1 MNTSR
6 VTGLTPLKIA
16 VAYVVAGAVWIAF
29 SDRLLIALF
38 SDGPL
43 FDAVMTGKGWLFVAV
58 SGVILYMMLSYR
70 ERALRQT
77 RTELERSRTQLSILH
92 RVLRHNL
99 RNHCTV
105 VRSCSDLIER
115 GQVDEETLARIR
127 RTTDDL
133 VALSEK
139 SQHLKSLLEAD
150 DTTHRVDLSERTREL
165 LPTLEASYPDA
176 TIETDLADGAVASVV
191 AQFDIVLEELVSN
204 AVEHHDG
211 TNPTTRITVRTD
223 GSGDISLLVADDGP
237 GIPEMERGV
246 LEDGIEEPMF
256 HSQGLGLWL
265 VRVFVQQSGGD
276 LRVEDSDRRGTTISI
291 TLPAVADQGQ

>member
-1 MNTSR
+1 MNASR
-6 VTGLTPLKIA
+6 FAGLTPSKIA
-16 VAYVVAGAVWIAF
+16 LAYVVAGALWIAF

-58 SGVILYMMLSYR
+58 SGVVLYAMLSYR
-70 ERALRQT
+70 ERALREA
-77 RTELERSRTQLSILH
+77 RTELEQSQTQLSILH

-115 GQVDEETLARIR
+115 GQTDEETLDRIR

-133 VALSEK
+133 VALSDK
-139 SQHLKSLLEAD
+139 SQHLKSLLEAG
-150 DTTHRVDLSERTREL
+150 DTTHRVDLCERTREL
-165 LPTLEASYPDA
+165 VPEFEAAYPDA
-176 TIETDLADGAVASVV
+176 TIETDLPDAAVASVV
-191 AQFDIVLEELVSN
+191 DRFDTVLEELVSN
-204 AVEHHDG
+204 AVEHHDAAE
-211 TNPTTRITVRTD
+211 PTIRITVTTD
-223 GSGDISLLVADDGP
+223 DAGDISLVVADDGP
-237 GIPEMERGV
+237 GIPEMERTV

-265 VRVFVQQSGGD
+265 VRVFVHQSEGN
-276 LRVEDSDRRGTTISI
+276 LRVADNDPRGTAIRI
-291 TLPAVADQGQ
+291 TLPAATD

>member
-1 MNTSR
+1 
-6 VTGLTPLKIA
+6 
-16 VAYVVAGAVWIAF
+16 
-29 SDRLLIALF
+29 
-38 SDGPL
+38 
-43 FDAVMTGKGWLFVAV
+43 MTGKGWLFVAV
-58 SGVILYMMLSYR
+58 SGVVLYAMISYR
-70 ERALRQT
+70 ERALRET
-77 RTELERSRTQLSILH
+77 RTELEQSRTQLSILH

-115 GQVDEETLARIR
+115 ERADEETLARIR

-150 DTTHRVDLSERTREL
+150 DTTHRIDLSERTRDLVPEL
-165 LPTLEASYPDA
+165 DASYPDA
-176 TIETDLADGAVASVV
+176 TIETELADAAVASVV
-191 AQFDIVLEELVSN
+191 DQYDVVLGELVGN
-204 AVEHHDG
+204 AVEHHDAPD
-211 TNPTTRITVRTD
+211 PTIRISVATD
-223 GSGDISLLVADDGP
+223 DAGDVSLVVADDGP
-237 GIPEMERGV
+237 GIPSMERRV

-276 LRVEDSDRRGTTISI
+276 LRVEDNDPRGTAIRI
-291 TLPAVADQGQ
+291 TLPAASD

>member
-1 MNTSR
+1 MNASR
-6 VTGLTPLKIA
+6 FAGLTPLKIA
-16 VAYVVAGAVWIAF
+16 LAYAVAGAVWIAF
-29 SDRLLIALF
+29 SDRALVALF

-58 SGVILYMMLSYR
+58 SGVVLYAMISYR
-70 ERALRQT
+70 ERALRET
-77 RTELERSRTQLSILH
+77 RTELEQSRTQLSILH

-115 GQVDEETLARIR
+115 ERADEETLARIR

-150 DTTHRVDLSERTREL
+150 DTTHRIDLSERTRDLVPEL
-165 LPTLEASYPDA
+165 DASYPDA
-176 TIETDLADGAVASVV
+176 TIETELADAAVASVV
-191 AQFDIVLEELVSN
+191 DQYDVVLGELVGN
-204 AVEHHDG
+204 AVEHHDAPD
-211 TNPTTRITVRTD
+211 PTIRISVATD
-223 GSGDISLLVADDGP
+223 DAGDVSLVVADDGP
-237 GIPEMERGV
+237 GIPSMERRV

-276 LRVEDSDRRGTTISI
+276 LRVEDNDPRGTAIRI
-291 TLPAVADQGQ
+291 TLPAASD